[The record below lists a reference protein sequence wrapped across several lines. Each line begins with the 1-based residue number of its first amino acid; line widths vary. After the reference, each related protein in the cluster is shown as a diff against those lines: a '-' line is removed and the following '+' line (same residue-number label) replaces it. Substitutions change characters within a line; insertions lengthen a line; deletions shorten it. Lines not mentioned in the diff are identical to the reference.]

1 MVDSTSLFFLI
12 AVIAIALAFDFA
24 NGFNDAAN
32 AIATVVST
40 RVMSPLMAVA
50 MAGLMNFLGAISG
63 TAVAKTVGKGVVSPD
78 EVTLIVVAGGVAAAA
93 AWVFLASRFGMPV
106 SGSHSLIA
114 GVAGAGIAHGGLD
127 VLVGSGMMK
136 IVLGLAF
143 SPLLGLTGGFAI
155 MLAIYWTFR
164 RVSPAMVTAIFSKL
178 QIVTAAAMAF
188 SHGSNDAQK
197 TMGII
202 TLALVVS
209 KASSLDIIT
218 IDGVQKFPDVPFW
231 VILLS
236 ASVMALGTYFGGSR
250 VIRTLGVRIITMRPV
265 HGFAAESAAAT
276 VIEMASRF
284 GIPVSTTHVIT
295 STILGMGST
304 RRLSAVR
311 WGVAKGIV
319 YAWVLTFPICG
330 VLGAGLYFLV
340 NMATKS

>member
-1 MVDSTSLFFLI
+1 
-12 AVIAIALAFDFA
+12 
-24 NGFNDAAN
+24 
-32 AIATVVST
+32 VVST
-40 RVMSPLMAVA
+40 RVMSPLVAVT
-50 MAGLMNFLGAISG
+50 MAGVMNFLGALSG
-63 TAVAKTVGKGVVSPD
+63 TAVAKAVGKGVVDPD
-78 EVTLIVVAGGVAAAA
+78 SVTLVVVAGGVAAAA
-93 AWVFLASRFGMPV
+93 AWVFLASRMGLPV

-114 GVAGAGIAHGGLD
+114 GVAGAGIAHGGTG
-127 VLVGSGMMK
+127 VLVGSGIMK

-155 MLAIYWTFR
+155 MLTIYWVFR
-164 RVSPAMVTAIFSKL
+164 HVSPAMVTSVFSKL
-178 QIVTAAAMAF
+178 QIGTAAAMAF

-202 TLALVVS
+202 TLALFVS
-209 KASSLDIIT
+209 RAYNLETFEI
-218 IDGVQKFPDVPFW
+218 PFW

-276 VIEMASRF
+276 VIEVATRI

-304 RRLSAVR
+304 RRISAVR

-330 VLGAGLYFLV
+330 VLGAGLYLLV
-340 NMATKS
+340 NLATKS

>member
-1 MVDSTSLFFLI
+1 MIDSTSLTFLI
-12 AVIAIALAFDFA
+12 AVILIALAFDFA

-40 RVMSPLMAVA
+40 RVMSPLVAVT
-50 MAGLMNFLGAISG
+50 MAGVMNFLGALSG
-63 TAVAKTVGKGVVSPD
+63 TAVAKAVGKGVVDPD
-78 EVTLIVVAGGVAAAA
+78 SVTLVVVAGGVAAAA
-93 AWVFLASRFGMPV
+93 AWVFLASRMGLPV

-114 GVAGAGIAHGGLD
+114 GVAGAGIAHGGTG
-127 VLVGSGMMK
+127 VLVGSGVMK

-155 MLAIYWTFR
+155 MLTIYWVFR
-164 RVSPAMVTAIFSKL
+164 HVSPAMVTSVFSKL
-178 QIVTAAAMAF
+178 QIGTAAAMAF

-202 TLALVVS
+202 TLALFVS
-209 KASSLDIIT
+209 RAYNLETFEI
-218 IDGVQKFPDVPFW
+218 PFW

-276 VIEMASRF
+276 VIEVATRI

-304 RRLSAVR
+304 RRISAVR

-330 VLGAGLYFLV
+330 VLGAGLYLLV
-340 NMATKS
+340 NLATKS

>member
-1 MVDSTSLFFLI
+1 MIDSTSLTFLI
-12 AVIAIALAFDFA
+12 AVILIALAFDFA

-40 RVMSPLMAVA
+40 RVMSPLVAVT
-50 MAGLMNFLGAISG
+50 MAGVMNFLGALSG
-63 TAVAKTVGKGVVSPD
+63 TAVAKAVGKGVVDPD
-78 EVTLIVVAGGVAAAA
+78 SVTLVVVAGGVAAAA
-93 AWVFLASRFGMPV
+93 AWIFLASRMGLPV

-114 GVAGAGIAHGGLD
+114 GVAGAGIAHGGTG
-127 VLVGSGMMK
+127 VLVGSGIMK

-155 MLAIYWTFR
+155 MLTIYWVFR
-164 RVSPAMVTAIFSKL
+164 HVSPAMVTSVFSKL
-178 QIVTAAAMAF
+178 QIGTAAAMAF

-202 TLALVVS
+202 TLALFVS
-209 KASSLDIIT
+209 RAYNLETFEI
-218 IDGVQKFPDVPFW
+218 PFW

-276 VIEMASRF
+276 VIEVATRI

-304 RRLSAVR
+304 RRISAVR

-330 VLGAGLYFLV
+330 VLGAGLYLLV
-340 NMATKS
+340 NLATKS

>member
-1 MVDSTSLFFLI
+1 MIDPTSLAFLI
-12 AVIAIALAFDFA
+12 AVILIALAFDFA

-40 RVMSPLMAVA
+40 RVMSPLVAVA
-50 MAGLMNFLGAISG
+50 MAGIMNFVGALSG
-63 TAVAKTVGKGVVSPD
+63 TAVAKAVGKGVVDPD
-78 EVTLIVVAGGVAAAA
+78 GVTLVVVAGGVAAAA
-93 AWVFLASRFGMPV
+93 AWVFLASRMGLPV

-114 GVAGAGIAHGGLD
+114 GVAGAGIAHGGTS
-127 VLVGSGMMK
+127 VLVGSGILK

-155 MLAIYWTFR
+155 MLSIYWVFR
-164 RVSPAMVTAIFSKL
+164 RVSPAMITAVFSKL
-178 QIVTAAAMAF
+178 QIATAAAMAF

-202 TLALVVS
+202 TLALFVS
-209 KASSLDIIT
+209 GAYHLET
-218 IDGVQKFPDVPFW
+218 FEVPFW

-265 HGFAAESAAAT
+265 HGFAAEGAAAT
-276 VIEMASRF
+276 VIEVATRI

-311 WGVAKGIV
+311 WGVARGIV

-330 VLGAGLYFLV
+330 VLGAALYYLV
-340 NMATKS
+340 DLATS

>member
-1 MVDSTSLFFLI
+1 MIDSTSLTFLI
-12 AVIAIALAFDFA
+12 AVILIALAFDFA

-40 RVMSPLMAVA
+40 RVMSPLVAVT
-50 MAGLMNFLGAISG
+50 MAGVMNFLGALSG
-63 TAVAKTVGKGVVSPD
+63 TAVAKAVGKGVVDPD
-78 EVTLIVVAGGVAAAA
+78 SVTLVVVAGGVAAAA
-93 AWVFLASRFGMPV
+93 AWVFLASRMGLPV

-114 GVAGAGIAHGGLD
+114 GVAGAGIAHGGTG
-127 VLVGSGMMK
+127 VLVGSGIMK

-155 MLAIYWTFR
+155 MLTIYWVFR
-164 RVSPAMVTAIFSKL
+164 HVSPAMVTSVFSKL
-178 QIVTAAAMAF
+178 QIGTAAAMAF
-188 SHGSNDAQK
+188 SQGSNYAQK

-202 TLALVVS
+202 TLALFVS
-209 KASSLDIIT
+209 RAYNLETFEI
-218 IDGVQKFPDVPFW
+218 PFW

-276 VIEMASRF
+276 VIEVATRI

-304 RRLSAVR
+304 RRISAVR

-330 VLGAGLYFLV
+330 VLGAGLYLLV
-340 NMATKS
+340 NLATKS

>member
-1 MVDSTSLFFLI
+1 MIDSTSLTFLI
-12 AVIAIALAFDFA
+12 AVILIALAFDFA

-40 RVMSPLMAVA
+40 RVMSPLVAVT
-50 MAGLMNFLGAISG
+50 MAGVMNFLGALSG
-63 TAVAKTVGKGVVSPD
+63 TAVAKAVGKGVVDPD
-78 EVTLIVVAGGVAAAA
+78 SVTLVVVAGGVAAAA
-93 AWVFLASRFGMPV
+93 AWIFLASRMGLPV

-114 GVAGAGIAHGGLD
+114 GVAGAGIAHGGTG
-127 VLVGSGMMK
+127 VLVGPGIMK

-155 MLAIYWTFR
+155 MLTIYWVFR
-164 RVSPAMVTAIFSKL
+164 HVSPAMVTSVFSKL
-178 QIVTAAAMAF
+178 QIGTAAAMAF

-202 TLALVVS
+202 TLALFVS
-209 KASSLDIIT
+209 RAYNLETFEI
-218 IDGVQKFPDVPFW
+218 PFW

-276 VIEMASRF
+276 VIEVATRI

-304 RRLSAVR
+304 RRISAVR

-330 VLGAGLYFLV
+330 VLGAGLYLLV
-340 NMATKS
+340 NLATKS

>member
-1 MVDSTSLFFLI
+1 MIDSTSLTFLI
-12 AVIAIALAFDFA
+12 AVILIALAFDFA

-40 RVMSPLMAVA
+40 RVMSPLVAVT
-50 MAGLMNFLGAISG
+50 MAGVMNFLGALSG
-63 TAVAKTVGKGVVSPD
+63 TAVAKAVGKGVVDPD
-78 EVTLIVVAGGVAAAA
+78 SVTLVVVAGGVAAAA
-93 AWVFLASRFGMPV
+93 AWVFLASRMGLPV

-114 GVAGAGIAHGGLD
+114 GVAGAGIAHGGTG
-127 VLVGSGMMK
+127 VLVGSGIMK

-155 MLAIYWTFR
+155 MLTIYWVFR
-164 RVSPAMVTAIFSKL
+164 HVSPAMVTSVFSKL
-178 QIVTAAAMAF
+178 QIGTAAAMAF

-202 TLALVVS
+202 TLALFVS
-209 KASSLDIIT
+209 RAYNLETFEI
-218 IDGVQKFPDVPFW
+218 PFW

-265 HGFAAESAAAT
+265 HGFAAESAATT
-276 VIEMASRF
+276 VIEVATRI

-304 RRLSAVR
+304 RRISAVR

-330 VLGAGLYFLV
+330 VLGAGLYLLV
-340 NMATKS
+340 NLATKS

>member
-1 MVDSTSLFFLI
+1 MIDSTSLTFLI
-12 AVIAIALAFDFA
+12 AVILIALAFDFA

-40 RVMSPLMAVA
+40 RVMSPLVAVT
-50 MAGLMNFLGAISG
+50 MAGVMNFLGALSG
-63 TAVAKTVGKGVVSPD
+63 TAVAKAVGKGVVDPD
-78 EVTLIVVAGGVAAAA
+78 SVTLVVVAGGVAAAA
-93 AWVFLASRFGMPV
+93 AWVFLASRMGLPV

-114 GVAGAGIAHGGLD
+114 GVAGAGIAHGGTG
-127 VLVGSGMMK
+127 VLVGSGIMK

-155 MLAIYWTFR
+155 MLTIYWVFR
-164 RVSPAMVTAIFSKL
+164 HVSPAMVTSVFSKL
-178 QIVTAAAMAF
+178 QIGTAAAMAF

-202 TLALVVS
+202 TLALFVS
-209 KASSLDIIT
+209 RAYNLETFEI
-218 IDGVQKFPDVPFW
+218 PFW

-276 VIEMASRF
+276 VIELAPRI

-304 RRLSAVR
+304 RRISAVR

-330 VLGAGLYFLV
+330 VLGAGLYLLV
-340 NMATKS
+340 NLATKS

>member
-1 MVDSTSLFFLI
+1 MIDSTSLTFLI
-12 AVIAIALAFDFA
+12 AVILIALAFDFA

-40 RVMSPLMAVA
+40 RVMSPLVAVT
-50 MAGLMNFLGAISG
+50 MAGVMNFLGALSG
-63 TAVAKTVGKGVVSPD
+63 TAVAKAVGKGVVDPD
-78 EVTLIVVAGGVAAAA
+78 SVTLVVVAGGVAAAA
-93 AWVFLASRFGMPV
+93 AWIFLASRMGLPV

-114 GVAGAGIAHGGLD
+114 GVAGAGIAHGGTG
-127 VLVGSGMMK
+127 VLVGSGIMK

-155 MLAIYWTFR
+155 MLTIYWVFR
-164 RVSPAMVTAIFSKL
+164 HVSPAMVTSVFSKL
-178 QIVTAAAMAF
+178 QIGTAAAMAF
-188 SHGSNDAQK
+188 SHGANDAQK

-202 TLALVVS
+202 TLALFVS
-209 KASSLDIIT
+209 RAYNLETFEI
-218 IDGVQKFPDVPFW
+218 PFW

-276 VIEMASRF
+276 VIEVATRI

-304 RRLSAVR
+304 RRISAVR

-330 VLGAGLYFLV
+330 VLGAGLYLLV
-340 NMATKS
+340 NLATKS

>member
-1 MVDSTSLFFLI
+1 MTFLI
-12 AVIAIALAFDFA
+12 AVILIALAFDFA

-40 RVMSPLMAVA
+40 RVMSPLVAVT
-50 MAGLMNFLGAISG
+50 MAGVMNFLGALSG
-63 TAVAKTVGKGVVSPD
+63 TAVAKAVGKGVVDPD
-78 EVTLIVVAGGVAAAA
+78 SVTLVVVAGGVAAAA
-93 AWVFLASRFGMPV
+93 AWVFLASRMGLPV

-114 GVAGAGIAHGGLD
+114 GVAGAGIAHGGTG
-127 VLVGSGMMK
+127 VLVGSGIMK

-155 MLAIYWTFR
+155 MLTIYWVFR
-164 RVSPAMVTAIFSKL
+164 HVSPAMVTSVFSKL
-178 QIVTAAAMAF
+178 QIGTAAAMAF

-202 TLALVVS
+202 TLALFVS
-209 KASSLDIIT
+209 RAYNLETFEI
-218 IDGVQKFPDVPFW
+218 PFW

-276 VIEMASRF
+276 VIEVATRI

-304 RRLSAVR
+304 RRISAVR

-330 VLGAGLYFLV
+330 VLGAGLYLLV
-340 NMATKS
+340 NLATKS

>member
-1 MVDSTSLFFLI
+1 MIDSTSLTFLI
-12 AVIAIALAFDFA
+12 AVILIALAFDFA

-40 RVMSPLMAVA
+40 RVMSPLVAVT
-50 MAGLMNFLGAISG
+50 MAGVMNFLGALSG
-63 TAVAKTVGKGVVSPD
+63 TAVAKAVGKGVVDPD
-78 EVTLIVVAGGVAAAA
+78 SVTLVGVAGGVAAAA
-93 AWVFLASRFGMPV
+93 AWVFLASRMGLPV

-114 GVAGAGIAHGGLD
+114 GVAGAGIAHGGTG
-127 VLVGSGMMK
+127 VLVGSGIMK

-155 MLAIYWTFR
+155 MLTIYWVFR
-164 RVSPAMVTAIFSKL
+164 HVSPAMVTSVFSKL
-178 QIVTAAAMAF
+178 QIGTAAAMAF

-202 TLALVVS
+202 TLALFVS
-209 KASSLDIIT
+209 RAYNLETFEI
-218 IDGVQKFPDVPFW
+218 PFW

-276 VIEMASRF
+276 VIEVATRI

-304 RRLSAVR
+304 RRISAVR

-330 VLGAGLYFLV
+330 VLGAGLYLLV
-340 NMATKS
+340 NLATKS

>member
-1 MVDSTSLFFLI
+1 MIDSTSLFFLI
-12 AVIAIALAFDFA
+12 AVIFLALAFDFA

-40 RVMSPLMAVA
+40 RVMSPLQAVL
-50 MAGLMNFLGAISG
+50 MAGAMNFLGAISG
-63 TAVAKTVGKGVVSPD
+63 TAVAKAVGKGVVSPD
-78 EVTLIVVAGGVAAAA
+78 EVTLVVVAGGVAAAA
-93 AWVFLASRFGMPV
+93 AWVFLASRFGLPV

-114 GVAGAGIAHGGLD
+114 GVAGTGIAHGGPS
-127 VLVGSGMMK
+127 VLVASGMLK
-136 IVLGLAF
+136 IVMGLAF
-143 SPLLGLTGGFAI
+143 SPLLGLTFGFVI
-155 MLAIYWTFR
+155 MLAIYWVFR
-164 RVSPAMVTAIFSKL
+164 HASPAMVTTIFSKL
-178 QIVTAAAMAF
+178 QILTAAAMAF

-209 KASSLDIIT
+209 KASSLAT
-218 IDGVQKFPDVPFW
+218 IEVPLW

-236 ASVMALGTYFGGSR
+236 ASVMAMGTYFGGSR

-265 HGFAAESAAAT
+265 HGFAAESAAAA
-276 VIEMASRF
+276 VIEFATRS

-330 VLGAGLYFLV
+330 VLGAALYV
-340 NMATKS
+340 AVDAVTKG

>member
-1 MVDSTSLFFLI
+1 MIDSNSLLFLI
-12 AVIAIALAFDFA
+12 AVISLALAFDFA

-40 RVMSPLMAVA
+40 RVMSPLQAVL
-50 MAGLMNFLGAISG
+50 MAGAMNFLGAISG
-63 TAVAKTVGKGVVSPD
+63 TAVAKAVGKGVVAPD
-78 EVTLIVVAGGVAAAA
+78 EVTLVVVAGGVAAAA
-93 AWVFLASRFGMPV
+93 AWVFLASRFGLPV

-114 GVAGAGIAHGGLD
+114 GVAGAGIAHGGPS
-127 VLVGSGMMK
+127 VLVGSGMLK
-136 IVLGLAF
+136 IVMGLAF
-143 SPLLGLTGGFAI
+143 SPLLGLTFGFAI
-155 MLAIYWTFR
+155 MLAIYWIFR
-164 RVSPAMVTAIFSKL
+164 HVGPAMVTTIFSKL
-178 QIVTAAAMAF
+178 QILTAAAMAF

-209 KASSLDIIT
+209 KASSLDT
-218 IDGVQKFPDVPFW
+218 IEVPLW

-236 ASVMALGTYFGGSR
+236 ASVMAMGTYFGGSR

-265 HGFAAESAAAT
+265 HGFAAESAAAA
-276 VIEMASRF
+276 VIEFATRS

-330 VLGAGLYFLV
+330 ALGYLFARLLTA
-340 NMATKS
+340 ATG